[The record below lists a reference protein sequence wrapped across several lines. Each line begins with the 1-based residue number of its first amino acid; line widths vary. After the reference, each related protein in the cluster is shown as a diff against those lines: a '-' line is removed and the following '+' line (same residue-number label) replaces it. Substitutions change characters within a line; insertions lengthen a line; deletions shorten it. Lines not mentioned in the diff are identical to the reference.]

1 MPPAVLESARPRPP
15 RPRRGGNGVA
25 QTKAEQRQA
34 SMENLLAAALRLF
47 ITQGYHATSVEEIAA
62 AAGLTKGA
70 VYFYFK
76 SKAKILMDLL
86 DRVEAL
92 AVEPSVQAAAAAGG
106 SPRARLVAFMHT
118 QSMTGAERAELMLLA
133 ILMAT
138 EFQGTADPA
147 ERRLKAIMGR
157 MYALLEGIIG
167 DGKASGD
174 FRGDL
179 GTAEMVSLVMAV
191 NQGCFLEWYRRR
203 RELDGPELVRAM
215 RSIVLDGVTAR

>member
-1 MPPAVLESARPRPP
+1 MPPTVLESVRPRLP
-15 RPRRGGNGVA
+15 RPRRGGNGAV
-25 QTKAEQRQA
+25 QTKAEQRQH
-34 SMENLLAAALRLF
+34 SIDNLLAAALRLF
-47 ITQGYHATSVEEIAA
+47 ITHGYHATSVEEIAA

-76 SKAKILMDLL
+76 SKAKVLMDLL

-92 AVEPSVQAAAAAGG
+92 AVEPAVQAAAAAGG
-106 SPRARLVAFMHT
+106 SPRARLVAFMHA

-138 EFQGTADPA
+138 EFQGSADPA
-147 ERRLKAIMGR
+147 ERRLKALMGR
-157 MYALLEGIIG
+157 MYALLQEIVE

-174 FRGDL
+174 FRRDL
-179 GTAEMVSLVMAV
+179 GTTEMVSLIMAV

-215 RSIVLDGVTAR
+215 RSIVLDGMAAS